1 MKPSPPFHNNAYA
14 VLTGDLV
21 NSSRLDAADLDHQ
34 RQRLYFAVEEV
45 RRSDPDLIIGDLQF
59 FRGDSWQLALRKPGL
74 FLRMAVLLR
83 AALLSELP
91 RGDTRIAVG
100 LGPAELLD
108 ETSVSK
114 SVGEAFTRSGLALD
128 EMGRRRSIEVS
139 AAPVVL
145 AAVDWLPPLL
155 GVVSAIVGRW
165 TEKQARVAMFAL
177 HPGEIHQKD
186 IAHRLG
192 LSQQGVSKLA
202 VNAELSS
209 ILTAIDYVEQY
220 DWASLLARFPPPATR
235 FRP

>member
-1 MKPSPPFHNNAYA
+1 MTPSPPSNSNAYA

-21 NSSRLDAADLDHQ
+21 DSSRLDAADLDHQ
-34 RQRLYFAVEEV
+34 RQRLYFAVNEV
-45 RRSDPDLIIGDLQF
+45 RNLDSSLIIGDLQF

-100 LGPAELLD
+100 LGPAEFLD
-108 ETSVSK
+108 EVSVSK

-128 EMGRRRSIEVS
+128 EMGRRRSVEVS
-139 AAPVVL
+139 ADPAVL

-155 GVVSAIVGRW
+155 GLVSAIVGRW

-177 HPGEIHQKD
+177 HPREMHQKD
-186 IAHRLG
+186 IARRVG
-192 LSQQGVSKLA
+192 LTQQGVSKLV

-209 ILTAIDYVEQY
+209 ILAAIDYVEQY
-220 DWASLLARFPPPATR
+220 DWGGLLSRFPSPTP
-235 FRP
+235 FRG

>member
-139 AAPVVL
+139 AAPDVL

-220 DWASLLARFPPPATR
+220 DWASLIARFPPPATR

>member
-220 DWASLLARFPPPATR
+220 DWASLLARCPPPATR